1 MVAGSVLSTPDS
13 AAGVPAGIDSGS
25 KPGAHWRATD
35 NNGPFG
41 IDPDEF
47 DRRRCAKRAKAC
59 GARSNRSAASSDSPE
74 RAGFG
79 MLFDQFVRPTPKGRP
94 QPETAGEAG
103 DGVWA
108 IYISDADGKAHVEQ
122 VYKTELDALRA
133 NKLNTD
139 PDPQRAVPAV
149 RHRRQRARR
158 ASEKDPENRAAAV
171 TQFG

>member
-1 MVAGSVLSTPDS
+1 M
-13 AAGVPAGIDSGS
+13 
-25 KPGAHWRATD
+25 D

-47 DRRRCAKRAKAC
+47 DRVVRETGEGLR
-59 GARSNRSAASSDSPE
+59 GAFEQVGRFFNSSPE
-74 RAGFG
+74 KAGLGF
-79 MLFDQFVRPTPKGRP
+79 LFDQFAKPTTPQGRP

-108 IYISDADGKAHVEQ
+108 IYIADGAGKAHVEQ

-139 PDPQRAVPAV
+139 PNRNVRFLPYGIDASVLDASTDKSVDAESDPV
-149 RHRRQRARR
+149 
-158 ASEKDPENRAAAV
+158 E
-171 TQFG
+171 

>member
-1 MVAGSVLSTPDS
+1 M
-13 AAGVPAGIDSGS
+13 
-25 KPGAHWRATD
+25 D

-47 DRRRCAKRAKAC
+47 DRVVRET
-59 GARSNRSAASSDSPE
+59 GEGLRSAFEQVGRFFNSSPE

-79 MLFDQFVRPTPKGRP
+79 MLFDQFVRPTPQGRP

-108 IYISDADGKAHVEQ
+108 IYIADGAGKAHVEQ

-139 PDPQRAVPAV
+139 PNRNV
-149 RHRRQRARR
+149 RFLPYGIDVSVLD
-158 ASEKDPENRAAAV
+158 ASTEKDDPEPEPSE
-171 TQFG
+171 

>member
-1 MVAGSVLSTPDS
+1 M
-13 AAGVPAGIDSGS
+13 
-25 KPGAHWRATD
+25 D

-41 IDPDEF
+41 IDPEEF
-47 DRRRCAKRAKAC
+47 DRVVRET
-59 GARSNRSAASSDSPE
+59 GEGLRSAFEQVGRFFNASPE

-79 MLFDQFVRPTPKGRP
+79 MLFDQFARPTARPRP

-108 IYISDADGKAHVEQ
+108 IYIADTAGKAHVEQ

-139 PDPQRAVPAV
+139 PNRSVRFLPYGIDVSVLDAATDGDRTDRDGKEPDPGL
-149 RHRRQRARR
+149 
-158 ASEKDPENRAAAV
+158 PE
-171 TQFG
+171 

>member
-1 MVAGSVLSTPDS
+1 M
-13 AAGVPAGIDSGS
+13 
-25 KPGAHWRATD
+25 D

-47 DRRRCAKRAKAC
+47 DRVVRETSE
-59 GARSNRSAASSDSPE
+59 GLRSAFDQVSRFFNTSPE

-79 MLFDQFVRPTPKGRP
+79 MLFDQFVKPGQQTARPRP

-108 IYISDADGKAHVEQ
+108 IYISDGDGKAAVEQ

-139 PDPQRAVPAV
+139 PNRSVRFLPYGIDVSVLDGAVLDVAEDV
-149 RHRRQRARR
+149 ENSAD
-158 ASEKDPENRAAAV
+158 SSDSGDSGTSPEAD
-171 TQFG
+171 